1 MCYKSMSLLMMSRR
15 RLWSSSDGSDAAC
28 FAVDLSHIRQIDLVS
43 LRIDNESEFAIILMT
58 VRCFDP
64 SSFRLFRQKQ
74 YTY

>member
-1 MCYKSMSLLMMSRR
+1 MSLLMMSRR
-15 RLWSSSDGSDAAC
+15 RLWSSSDESDAAC
-28 FAVDLSHIRQIDLVS
+28 FAVGLSHMRQIDLVS

-58 VRCFDP
+58 VRCFYS